1 MHARR
6 TASCILGA
14 RDAKT
19 AHSVYG
25 SSYTQIRYALI
36 DTFGE
41 FPIRLRFDA
50 EHVHDASAIKRS
62 AHLRGSTRPA
72 NLAKIE
78 HSKVVGDMN
87 VASVRYNVAS
97 LGW

>member
-50 EHVHDASAIKRS
+50 DHVHDAK
-62 AHLRGSTRPA
+62 
-72 NLAKIE
+72 
-78 HSKVVGDMN
+78 
-87 VASVRYNVAS
+87 
-97 LGW
+97 